1 MTKQYINKFFFC
13 CILLFSI
20 IGCQEEFDTK
30 EVYKK
35 IVYIINSDD
44 AISPFTHPFTGAEST
59 GFVSVYCSGSLMP
72 ENDILVELGYDN
84 ELVSKYNFTEFEND
98 TGKYVVPLASKY
110 YKIPSFSATIKKG
123 EPHANVFI
131 NVNPEGLS
139 PDTTYVIPLKII
151 SSSEYE
157 ISEKLSSILYSVK
170 LENDYSGK
178 YRMVGTLREE
188 GSTDK
193 PQEVFKEKT
202 LVPLNKN
209 TCRMFFSAE
218 NELKENIG
226 IRTFKFSVQSDNRIV
241 ISEENDVLDMGG
253 SYFETTDKE
262 EKIVL
267 NYSFERSGVRYEMN
281 EKLIRTKIKK

>member
-1 MTKQYINKFFFC
+1 MTKKYIYRFLFFC
-13 CILLFSI
+13 ILVFSVT
-20 IGCQEEFDTK
+20 GCQEEFDSK

-59 GFVSVYCSGSLMP
+59 GFISVYCSGSLMP
-72 ENDILVELGYDN
+72 ENDIHVELGYDN
-84 ELVSKYNFTEFEND
+84 ELVSEYNFTEFEND
-98 TGKYVVPLASKY
+98 TSKYVIPLASKY
-110 YKIPSFSATIKKG
+110 YNIPSLSATIKKG
-123 EPHANVFI
+123 EPHVNLFI

-139 PDTTYVIPLKII
+139 PDTTYVIPLKLI

-157 ISEKLSSILYSVK
+157 ISEELSSILYSVR
-170 LENDYSGK
+170 LENEYSGK
-178 YRMVGTLREE
+178 YRMVGTLSEE

-241 ISEENDVLDMGG
+241 INEDNDVLDMGG
-253 SYFETTDKE
+253 SYFEATDKE
-262 EKIVL
+262 EKIIL

-281 EKLIRTKIKK
+281 EKLVRARTKK